1 MLQLD
6 DFHSHTYTIYT
17 IFFYKLHMC
26 YIHTY
31 ELCMSYL
38 FAIVKLHT
46 YSNSGANKTSAAIAT
61 CYNSGVVKGQSKIFF
76 LLQKRTKLVY
86 TYISENVRKICPN
99 H

>member
-76 LLQKRTKLVY
+76 YL
-86 TYISENVRKICPN
+86 YI
-99 H
+99 